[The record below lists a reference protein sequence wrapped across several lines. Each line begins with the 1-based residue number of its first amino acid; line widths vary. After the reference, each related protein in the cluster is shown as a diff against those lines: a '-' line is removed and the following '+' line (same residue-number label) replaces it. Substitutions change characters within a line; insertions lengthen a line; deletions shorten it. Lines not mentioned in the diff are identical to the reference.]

1 MMKAVSVKNLSYQYQ
16 AEGAPILKKL
26 SFDIIR
32 GEIVALM
39 GLSGCG
45 KSTLCYC
52 LSGIIPH
59 YWSGI
64 MEGDVLVNGINTQDS
79 RVASLAR
86 EIGMVFQDPDTQLF
100 LPTVEDELAFA
111 PENLCLPV
119 EEVEAR
125 VGNVLTILGIND
137 LRYANPKNL
146 SGGQKQLVA
155 LGAVLSL
162 DPGILVLDEV
172 MAPLDP
178 ASKKRISDAVNALRQ
193 RGKTVLV
200 VEHDLEAV
208 SFADR
213 ILVLENGRLIK
224 DGQAPD
230 VLGEREFLL
239 RHKLELEDELRIKR
253 WDL

>member
-1 MMKAVSVKNLSYQYQ
+1 MIHLTLVPYLSATGELKTKPTQHSVKQLLENGVQ
-16 AEGAPILKKL
+16 P
-26 SFDIIR
+26 
-32 GEIVALM
+32 
-39 GLSGCG
+39 
-45 KSTLCYC
+45 
-52 LSGIIPH
+52 
-59 YWSGI
+59 
-64 MEGDVLVNGINTQDS
+64 DVLVLRTEHHIDDAI
-79 RVASLAR
+79 RAKVA
-86 EIGMVFQDPDTQLF
+86 LF
-100 LPTVEDELAFA
+100 TNVSMDAVVQSVDVPTIYEVPLKMLEEKLDVTVLRK
-111 PENLCLPV
+111 LDLPV